1 MAKESPLEELKK
13 AMEARAQ
20 ELEAAE
26 LKLHQTQQRERAL
39 RNASK

>member
-1 MAKESPLEELKK
+1 MDKDALAK
-13 AMEARAQ
+13 AREAYEAQAQ

-39 RNASK
+39 RDASK